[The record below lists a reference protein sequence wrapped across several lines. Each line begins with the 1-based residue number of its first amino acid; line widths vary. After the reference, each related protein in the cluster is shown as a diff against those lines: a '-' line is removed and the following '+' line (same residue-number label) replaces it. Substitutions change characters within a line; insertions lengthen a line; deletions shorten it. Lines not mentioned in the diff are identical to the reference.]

1 MNELQKPQI
10 LAVKYRLPLLFLG
23 FISLLFGMAGGLF
36 RLGWPVSFISVE
48 IIASHDALMVGGFLG
63 TLISLERAVAFR
75 QKWAYLAPLISAI
88 SALVIIFGGWLLLA
102 SVLMCIASLLLS
114 LVTFMTMRHR
124 PFTLYQL
131 ILLLGALSWCL
142 ASCLWLAGFSSVQL
156 VPWWLGFLLFTIA
169 GERLELSQV
178 LPQSIKINSLFVF
191 FVALYLIGGLGTTLA
206 ARWGMPLLSIALFLQ
221 TLCLLKNDIARYSIK
236 QQGLIRYIGCCVL
249 LGYMWL
255 LTAGILGMAPIFTQ
269 STISYDAFIHA
280 IVIGFVF
287 SMIFAHAPIIF
298 PAIVKIRLPYHSFFY
313 TSLIILNLSLLIRI
327 YGDLTAMSA
336 LSRMGGILN
345 VLAIAFFV
353 VTMLFAAFRG
363 RQ

>member
-1 MNELQKPQI
+1 MDVQQKSQI

-36 RLGWPVSFISVE
+36 RLGWPVSFISAE
-48 IIASHDALMVGGFLG
+48 IITSHDALMVGGFLG

-75 QKWAYLAPLISAI
+75 QKWSYLAPLISAI
-88 SALVIIFGGWLLLA
+88 SALTIIWGGWLLVA
-102 SVLMCIASLLLS
+102 SVLMCIASMLLS
-114 LVTFMTMRHR
+114 FVTFMTMRHR

-131 ILLLGALSWCL
+131 ILLLGALSWSI
-142 ASCLWLAGFSSVQL
+142 ASGLWLAGFSSVQL
-156 VPWWLGFLLFTIA
+156 LPWWLGFLLFTIA

-178 LPQSIKINSLFVF
+178 LPKSIKTKSIFVF
-191 FVALYLIGGLGTTLA
+191 FVALYLVGGVGTTLA
-206 ARWGMPLLSIALFLQ
+206 AGWGMPLLAIALFFQ
-221 TLCLLKNDIARYSIK
+221 ALCLLKTDIARYSIK
-236 QQGLIRYIGCCVL
+236 QQGLIRYIGYCVL

-255 LTAGILGMAPIFTQ
+255 ITAGFLGMSTLFTH
-269 STISYDAFIHA
+269 STLNYDAFIHA

-298 PAIVKIRLPYHSFFY
+298 PAIVKIRLPYHPFFY
-313 TSLIILNLSLLIRI
+313 IPLIILNLSLFIRI
-327 YGDLTAMSA
+327 YGDLTVISA

-345 VLAIAFFV
+345 VLAIVFFV